1 MQPGGQILKRRPA
14 AGIILTVILPAFGS
28 PIEIFLYAPSC
39 FKLFG
44 IEVKQAKVAKSG
56 KRLVVFALSFRLH
69 EKSPF

>member
-28 PIEIFLYAPSC
+28 PIEIFLYAPGC

-44 IEVKQAKVAKSG
+44 IEVKQAKVA
-56 KRLVVFALSFRLH
+56 
-69 EKSPF
+69 

>member
-1 MQPGGQILKRRPA
+1 MQPGSQLLKRRPT
-14 AGIILTVILPAFGS
+14 AGIILTVILPALAS
-28 PIEIFLYAPSC
+28 SVEAFLYPPGR

-56 KRLVVFALSFRLH
+56 KRLIVFALSFRLH